1 MSASREKKKRQEFL
15 ASGAVDPRA
24 ARAAEQR
31 AAERKSNIL
40 YAVVAGI
47 FVVVAVALVVYNSG
61 IIQRSQTAVTIDGE
75 KYNVAE
81 TSYYYSQVYQNYA
94 SFYSQLGMDPSGL
107 KSQPYGDDGTTY
119 DDFFKQSAVDS
130 MKYIHAAVKAAGE
143 AGMTLDSDDEAVVK
157 QNVDSVKSAAA
168 AAGYGY
174 SSYLKALYGS
184 TMTSGVFESCLKDQV
199 LAGKYAAKYSED
211 NFVYTE
217 DEILA
222 YYEENKDAYDVVDA
236 AYVTVSGT
244 PEAKTDDEGNAIE
257 ATEEEKTAA
266 MEAAKATAEEILAA
280 YKDGGDLE
288 QLAADHDATYSDTTP
303 SASGVCGQWL
313 FDEARK
319 PGDADVV
326 EDASGSRYYVAVF
339 NSRER
344 NEALD
349 YNVRHILVTAANLD
363 LPEGETATEEQ
374 LTAKAQEILAGWD
387 GTEEGF
393 AKLAEEYSQDGGS
406 NTNGGLYENVP
417 KGQMVAPFED
427 WCYEEGRKAGDTG
440 VVYYSGTGAHV
451 MYFVGYGDTQYWHYG
466 CENALRSNDQ
476 SEWQTQMTGSVTAEV
491 NDGGMKLVG

>member
-40 YAVVAGI
+40 YSVVAGI

-61 IIQRSQTAVTIDGE
+61 IIQRNQTAVTIDGE

-81 TSYYYSQVYQNYA
+81 TGYYYSQVYQNYA

-119 DDFFKQSAVDS
+119 DDFFKQSAVDN

-143 AGMTLDSDDEAVVK
+143 ANVTLDSDDEAVVK

-174 SSYLKALYGS
+174 SAYLKALYGA

-199 LAGKYAAKYSED
+199 LADKYASKYSED
-211 NFVYTE
+211 NFVYTD
-217 DEILA
+217 DEIQA
-222 YYEENKDAYDVVDA
+222 YYEENKNTYDVIDA

-244 PEAKTDDEGNAIE
+244 PEAKTDDEGNTIE
-257 ATEEEKTAA
+257 ATDEEKTAA
-266 MEAAKATAEEILAA
+266 MEAAKTAADEILAA
-280 YKDGGDLE
+280 YKAGGDLE
-288 QLAADHDATYSDTTP
+288 KLAADHDATYSDTTP
-303 SASGVCGQWL
+303 SASSVCGEWL

-319 PGDADVV
+319 SGDADVI
-326 EDASGSRYYVAVF
+326 EDESGSRYYVAVF

-349 YNVRHILVTAANLD
+349 YTVRHILVTGDNLD

-374 LTAKAQEILAGWD
+374 IAAKAQEILDSWD
-387 GTEEGF
+387 GTEDGF
-393 AKLAEEYSQDGGS
+393 AKLAEDYSQDGGS

-417 KGQMVAPFED
+417 QGQMVAAFED
-427 WCYEEGRKAGDTG
+427 WCYEDGRQSGQTG
-440 VVYYSGTGAHV
+440 IVQTNYGYHI

-466 CENALRSNDQ
+466 CENALRSADQ
-476 SEWQTQMTGSVTAEV
+476 SEWRTQLTNSVTAET